1 MKERKKGKKERE
13 NLVFINFISLEI
25 TVITYVYSYLAKFV
39 GWLQLGHKICRT
51 PIGG

>member
-25 TVITYVYSYLAKFV
+25 TVITYVYSYMAKFV
-39 GWLQLGHKICRT
+39 GWLQLGR
-51 PIGG
+51 